1 MMSVM
6 PEILSYADMGYLPM
20 VAAFVKKIG
29 VAEEVDRL
37 CAMESDV
44 RPGVV
49 VSAMILDTLSGRSP
63 LYRFERFCSAMDT
76 ELLLGGRVDAAKFND
91 DAIGRVLLRLHEVGT
106 GLFLTAICLNVQ
118 RLFRLDTSHVH
129 HDTTSLTLY
138 GDYDLYG
145 DPSHEHPFAIK
156 HGFNKDHRPDL
167 KQIVHSL
174 LCVDHGIPIRSKL
187 VDGNKSD
194 KTVNEDLLRE
204 IVDRMRQMGAK
215 DFLYVADSALVTPM
229 NLDLMNDENTGCRFV
244 TRLPETY
251 GQCIEAIERAVAADA
266 WDEVGVLSGQPATKK
281 RKPAFYRCFET
292 TVTLYGRIYRALV
305 VHSDALDRRKTK
317 KLDKALQDDFT
328 QLADVKVA
336 NKKISYACLPDAQ
349 AAIERLPKGK
359 FHRFAAEVR
368 QEVRY
373 TKGRPKADGTQKI
386 AGTTYSL
393 ILEIERDE
401 AAIARAVQKA
411 GCFVLIS
418 NTLREEPGAEDSR
431 ELLSTYKDQGY
442 VERNFGFLK
451 DDAIV
456 NSLFLKSPERIE
468 ALGLVLV
475 LSLLVWRLMERTMR
489 LSLKQTG
496 STILGWDKR
505 QTSRPTS
512 FMMTTYFLS
521 VLVLQTPKGRILG
534 RPLNAVQLH
543 YLAILQL
550 SPAIFLDPDAGLVD
564 KPALSPTSGPSG

>member
-1 MMSVM
+1 MSVM
-6 PEILSYADMGYLPM
+6 PEILSYANVGFLPM

-63 LYRFERFCSAMDT
+63 LYRFERFCSEMDT
-76 ELLLGGRVDAAKFND
+76 ELLLGEQVDAAKFND
-91 DAIGRVLLRLHEVGT
+91 DALGRVLLRIHEVGT
-106 GLFLTAICLNVQ
+106 GLFLTAICLRVHK
-118 RLFRLDTSHVH
+118 LFALDMSHVH
-129 HDTTSLTLY
+129 HDTTSVTVY
-138 GDYDLYG
+138 GDYDLYD
-145 DPSHEHPFAIK
+145 DPNHDHPFVLTN
-156 HGFNKDHRPDL
+156 GFNKDHRPDL

-187 VDGNKSD
+187 ENGNKSD

-204 IVDRMRQMGAK
+204 IVDRMRQLGARN
-215 DFLYVADSALVTPM
+215 FLYVADSALVTPT
-229 NLDLMNDENTGCRFV
+229 NLELMNDENKGCRFV

-251 GQCIEAIERAVAADA
+251 AECTHAIERAVAMDA
-266 WDEVGVLSGQPATKK
+266 WDEHGILCGQSPTKN
-281 RKPAFYRCFET
+281 RKPAFYSSFET
-292 TVTLYGRIYRALV
+292 AVTLYGRIYRALV
-305 VHSDALDRRKTK
+305 VHSDALDKRKTK
-317 KLDKALQDDFT
+317 KLDKAIKEDLT
-328 QLADVKVA
+328 ELAKI
-336 NKKISYACLPDAQ
+336 KTSQEKISYACLPDAQ
-349 AAIERLPKGK
+349 AAVERLPKGT
-359 FHRFAAEVR
+359 FHRFVAQVL
-368 QEVRY
+368 QKVRY

-386 AGTTYSL
+386 AGTTYCLS
-393 ILEIERDE
+393 LEIERDE
-401 AAIARAVQKA
+401 AAIARAAQKA

-418 NTLREEPGAEDSR
+418 NTLRDEPEAEDSR
-431 ELLSTYKDQGY
+431 QLLLTYKDQGY

-468 ALGLVLV
+468 ALGLILV

-489 LSLKQTG
+489 LSLKQKR
-496 STILGWDKR
+496 STVTGWDKR
-505 QTSRPTS
+505 QTSRPTT

-521 VLVLQTPKGRILG
+521 VLVLQTPKGRMLG
-534 RPLNAVQLH
+534 RPLDPIQLA

-550 SPAIFLDPDAGLVD
+550 PATIFIDPTAGFINER
-564 KPALSPTSGPSG
+564 ALSPASGPSG

>member
-1 MMSVM
+1 MSVL
-6 PEILSYADMGYLPM
+6 PEILSYADVAFLPII
-20 VAAFVKKIG
+20 AAFVKKIG
-29 VAEEVDRL
+29 VSEEVDRL

-44 RPGVV
+44 RPGIV

-63 LYRFERFCSAMDT
+63 LYRFERFCSELDT
-76 ELLLGGRVDAAKFND
+76 ELLLGERVDAAKFND
-91 DAIGRVLLRLHEVGT
+91 DALGRVLLRIYEVGT
-106 GLFLTAICLNVQ
+106 GQFLTAICLSVNK
-118 RLFRLDTSHVH
+118 LFGLETSHVH
-129 HDTTSLTLY
+129 HDTTSVTLY

-145 DPSHEHPFAIK
+145 EDHEHPFVIAN
-156 HGFNKDHRPDL
+156 GFNKDHRPDL

-187 VDGNKSD
+187 EDGNKSD

-204 IVDRMRQMGAK
+204 IVDKMRQLGARN
-215 DFLYVADSALVTPM
+215 FLYVADSALVTPT
-229 NLDLMNDENTGCRFV
+229 NLALMNDEKKGCRFV

-251 GQCIEAIERAVAADA
+251 AECIAAIERAVRANA
-266 WDEVGVLSGQPATKK
+266 WDQIGILSHQAPTKG
-281 RKPAFYRCFET
+281 RKPASYRAFET

-305 VHSDALDRRKTK
+305 VHSDALDKRKTK
-317 KLDKALQDDFT
+317 KLAKAIEEDFA
-328 QLADVKVA
+328 QLTKIKAEQE
-336 NKKISYACLPDAQ
+336 KISYACLPDAQ
-349 AAIERLPKGK
+349 AASARLPKGK
-359 FHRFAAEVR
+359 FHRLVAKVT
-368 QEVRY
+368 QKVRY
-373 TKGRPKADGTQKI
+373 TKGRRRADGTQKI

-393 ILEIERDE
+393 TLEIERYE
-401 AAIARAVQKA
+401 AAIAQAEQKA

-418 NTLREEPGAEDSR
+418 NTLRDEPEAEDAR
-431 ELLSTYKDQGY
+431 QLLFTYKDQGY

-468 ALGLVLV
+468 ALGLILV

-496 STILGWDKR
+496 STVTGWDKK

-521 VLVLQTPKGRILG
+521 VLVLQTAHGRMLG
-534 RPLNAVQLH
+534 RPLNPIQLK
-543 YLAILQL
+543 YLAILQMT
-550 SPAIFLDPDAGLVD
+550 PAIFLHPDAGFIDGAV
-564 KPALSPTSGPSG
+564 LSPTSGPSG